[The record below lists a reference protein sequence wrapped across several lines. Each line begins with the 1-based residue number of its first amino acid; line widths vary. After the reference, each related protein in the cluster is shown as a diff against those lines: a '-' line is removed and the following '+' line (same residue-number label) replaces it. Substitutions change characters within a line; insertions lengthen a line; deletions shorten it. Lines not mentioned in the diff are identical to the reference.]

1 MPEDKPIPVTYQT
14 IGQLERG
21 GIGYAIDTAI
31 REVLNDCT
39 ARPALTAKRTLTIT
53 VSFTPEANSL
63 DQGRPGLNGVGLQ
76 AQVKVALPA
85 RKGGTETLAVV
96 TGVGVN
102 GQPETQAVFIQP
114 PLFPGSN

>member
-1 MPEDKPIPVTYQT
+1 MNDDKPISINHKT

-21 GIGYAIDTAI
+21 GIGHAIDTAI
-31 REVLNDCT
+31 REVMSDCA

-85 RKGGTETLAVV
+85 RKGGTETLGV
-96 TGVGVN
+96 TSGVGVT
-102 GQPETQAVFIQP
+102 GQTETQAFFTQP